1 MASLV
6 VKPVE
11 TRAERRRFLSLPWT
25 IYRDDPCWIPPLR
38 KNQHDMVGYG
48 NHPFYARNTAQTFLA
63 YRDGRVCGRIA
74 AILNVHH
81 NLRFNERRGFF
92 GFFECENDQEA
103 ADGLFTAVRQWFA
116 DQGVYCLRGPC
127 NPSLN
132 YELGLLVDGFA
143 SPPMFMMTYNPPYY
157 QQLIE
162 NYGFKKTQDMY
173 AFWGNI
179 EMLPKLQAK
188 LQPVAEQII
197 ERYNVVIRA
206 LDRRRFREDVM
217 AFLEIYNRALVNTW
231 GFVPMT
237 KAEIDHTADALK
249 HLIVPELAVGAEI
262 DGRMVGASFALPD
275 YNPRIKAIDG
285 RLFPFGFLRL
295 LMNKSAIKRV
305 RIISTNVLP
314 EYQRMGIGLVLMHG
328 LLPAAMK
335 WKLEEAEFSWVL
347 ESNSL
352 SRGALQKGGAII
364 TKTYRLY
371 DLDDP
376 AAAATGSPRPH
387 RRLIV
392 GPGPSVPLTP
402 DSWCSQQQSQ
412 QATGAGFVS
421 GATAA
426 SGGRP
431 CDLVPVSAESEAGR
445 STSMVAASRKI
456 EVIPVADRKLLDLFV
471 RVPWSIYRR
480 DPHWVPPLISEVR
493 EFLDPRRHPFYRHG
507 AAQPFV
513 ALRGGE
519 PVGRILASDDPNYNR
534 HAGENLGCFGM
545 FESIDDRPV
554 AHALLDAAAQWVSDR
569 GRNALRGPI
578 DYSTNYSC
586 GLLVDGFEWPPRA
599 MMNHNP
605 IYYADL
611 LESWGL
617 VKAKDLYAYWFED
630 PQDIAARLGP
640 RAERIAERTGVRVRP
655 FRREDFDAEVARC
668 RQVYNQAM
676 SDNWGAVPLT
686 EEEFL
691 HMAHQLRKLTVP
703 EFVLLAEIDQRAVGF
718 SITIPDFNEAIRP
731 LNGRLTQ
738 WGLPINAIRLMR
750 RMKRITTARMLVL
763 DVVNEYRHR
772 GVAALMILRV
782 LEFGK
787 YVLGHTGAEL
797 GWTLEDNTAIN
808 RTIEGVGARRY
819 KTYRIYE
826 KRL

>member
-1 MASLV
+1 MSSLI

-11 TRAERRRFLSLPWT
+11 TRAEQRQFLSLPWT

-103 ADGLFTAVRQWFA
+103 ADGLFSAVRQWFA
-116 DQGVYCLRGPC
+116 DQGVYRLRGPC

-132 YELGLLVDGFA
+132 YELGLLIDGFN

-157 QQLIE
+157 RQLIE
-162 NYGFKKTQDMY
+162 NYGFQKTQDMY

-197 ERYNVVIRA
+197 ERYNVVTRP
-206 LDRRRFREDVM
+206 LDRKRFREDVM

-285 RLFPFGFLRL
+285 RLLPFGFLRL
-295 LMNKSAIKRV
+295 LVNKSAIKRV

-335 WKLEEAEFSWVL
+335 WNLQEAEFSWVL

-352 SRGALQKGGAII
+352 SRGALQKGGAVI
-364 TKTYRLY
+364 TKTYRIY
-371 DLDDP
+371 DFDDP
-376 AAAATGSPRPH
+376 SVEPSDIPRPH
-387 RRLIV
+387 RRLVV
-392 GPGPSVPLTP
+392 GPG
-402 DSWCSQQQSQ
+402 
-412 QATGAGFVS
+412 
-421 GATAA
+421 A
-426 SGGRP
+426 S
-431 CDLVPVSAESEAGR
+431 
-445 STSMVAASRKI
+445 VAASAKDESGRSAGLLVASPKVDI
-456 EVIPVADRKLLDLFV
+456 VPVTDRKLLDQFL
-471 RVPWSIYRR
+471 RIPWSIYRS

-493 EFLDPRRHPFYRHG
+493 EFLDPQRHPFYRHG
-507 AAQPFV
+507 TAQPFL
-513 ALRGGE
+513 ALRNGE

-534 HAGENLGCFGM
+534 HAHENLGCFGM
-545 FESIDDRPV
+545 FESIDERPV

-586 GLLVDGFEWPPRA
+586 GLLIDGFEWPPRA

-605 IYYADL
+605 IYYAEL

-630 PQDIAARLGP
+630 PQDIAGRLGP

-655 FRREDFDAEVARC
+655 FRRDDFDAEVARC

-691 HMAHQLRKLTVP
+691 YMAHQLRKLTVP

-731 LNGRLTQ
+731 LNGSLTR

-750 RMKRITTARMLVL
+750 RMKRIKTARMLVL
-763 DVVNEYRHR
+763 DVINEYRHR

-782 LEFGK
+782 LQYGK

>member
-1 MASLV
+1 MERLT

-11 TRAERRRFLSLPWT
+11 TRTEQRQFLALPWE
-25 IYRDDPCWIPPLR
+25 IYRGDPCWIPPLR

-48 NHPFYARNTAQTFLA
+48 NHPFYARNKAQTFLA

-74 AILNVHH
+74 AVLNVHH

-132 YELGLLVDGFA
+132 YELGLLVDGFDT
-143 SPPMFMMTYNPPYY
+143 PPMFMMTYNPPYY
-157 QQLIE
+157 QRLVE
-162 NYGFKKTQDMY
+162 NYGFQKTQDMY

-188 LQPVAEQII
+188 LQPVADQII
-197 ERYNVVIRA
+197 ERYNVVTRP
-206 LDRRRFREDVM
+206 LDRKRFREDVT

-295 LMNKSAIKRV
+295 LMNKNAIKRV

-328 LLPAAMK
+328 LLPAAIK
-335 WKLEEAEFSWVL
+335 WNLQEAEFSWVL

-364 TKTYRLY
+364 TKTYRIY
-371 DLDDP
+371 DLDDLS
-376 AAAATGSPRPH
+376 AVASGSPQPR

-392 GPGPSVPLTP
+392 GPGPS
-402 DSWCSQQQSQ
+402 
-412 QATGAGFVS
+412 A
-421 GATAA
+421 
-426 SGGRP
+426 
-431 CDLVPVSAESEAGR
+431 PVALENEAGR
-445 STSMVAASRKI
+445 AVGIIAASRKI
-456 EVIPVADRKLLDLFV
+456 DVVPVTDRKLLDLFV

-480 DPHWVPPLISEVR
+480 DPHWIPPLLSEVR

-513 ALRGGE
+513 ALCGGK

-534 HAGENLGCFGM
+534 HSGENLGCFGM

-554 AHALLDAAAQWVSDR
+554 AHALLDAAARWVSDR

-599 MMNHNP
+599 MMNHHP
-605 IYYADL
+605 IYYAEL

-617 VKAKDLYAYWFED
+617 VKAKDLFAYWFED

-676 SDNWGAVPLT
+676 SNNWSAVPLT
-686 EEEFL
+686 EEEFVY
-691 HMAHQLRKLTVP
+691 MARQLRKLTVP

-731 LNGRLTQ
+731 LNGSLTR
-738 WGLPINAIRLMR
+738 WGLPINAIRLMH
-750 RMKRITTARMLVL
+750 RMKRIKTARMLVL
-763 DVVNEYRHR
+763 DVIDEYRHR

-782 LEFGK
+782 LQYGK

>member
-1 MASLV
+1 MASLT

-11 TRAERRRFLSLPWT
+11 TRAEQRQFLALPWE
-25 IYRDDPCWIPPLR
+25 IYRGDPCWIPPLR

-48 NHPFYARNTAQTFLA
+48 NHPFYARNSAQTFLA

-92 GFFECENDQEA
+92 GFFECTNDQEA
-103 ADGLFTAVRQWFA
+103 ANGLFTAVRQWFA
-116 DQGVYCLRGPC
+116 DQGVYSLRGPC

-132 YELGLLVDGFA
+132 YELGLLIDGFDT
-143 SPPMFMMTYNPPYY
+143 PPMFMMTYNPPYY
-157 QQLIE
+157 QQLVE
-162 NYGFKKTQDMY
+162 NYGFQKTQDMY

-197 ERYNVVIRA
+197 ERYNVVTRP
-206 LDRRRFREDVM
+206 LDRKRFREDVT

-249 HLIVPELAVGAEI
+249 HLIVPELAVGAEV
-262 DGRMVGASFALPD
+262 DGRMVGATFALPD

-285 RLFPFGFLRL
+285 RLLPFGFVRL
-295 LMNKSAIKRV
+295 LMNKNAIKRV

-314 EYQRMGIGLVLMHG
+314 EYQRMGIGLVLMNG
-328 LLPAAMK
+328 LLPAAMR
-335 WKLEEAEFSWVL
+335 WNLEEAEFSWVL

-364 TKTYRLY
+364 TKTYRIY

-376 AAAATGSPRPH
+376 SALPGDAPQPR

-392 GPGPSVPLTP
+392 GPGPAATVSRPE
-402 DSWCSQQQSQ
+402 QQST
-412 QATGAGFVS
+412 ALGAHLGS
-421 GATAA
+421 
-426 SGGRP
+426 
-431 CDLVPVSAESEAGR
+431 SAG
-445 STSMVAASRKI
+445 I
-456 EVIPVADRKLLDLFV
+456 DVIPATDRRLLDLFV

-493 EFLDPRRHPFYRHG
+493 EFLDPRRHPFYSHG

-513 ALRGGE
+513 ALRRGE

-534 HAGENLGCFGM
+534 HSGENLGCFGM
-545 FESIDDRPV
+545 FESIDDQSV
-554 AHALLDAAAQWVSDR
+554 AHALLDAAARWVADR
-569 GRNALRGPI
+569 GRNAIRGPI

-586 GLLVDGFEWPPRA
+586 GLLVDGFDWPPRA
-599 MMNHNP
+599 MMNHHP
-605 IYYADL
+605 IYYAEL

-617 VKAKDLYAYWFED
+617 AKAKDLYAYWFED

-640 RAERIAERTGVRVRP
+640 RAERIAERTGVSVRP

-691 HMAHQLRKLTVP
+691 YMARQLRKLTVP

-731 LNGRLTQ
+731 LNGSLTR
-738 WGLPINAIRLMR
+738 WGLPINAIRLMH
-750 RMKRITTARMLVL
+750 RMKRIKTARMLVL
-763 DVVNEYRHR
+763 DVIDEYRHR

-782 LEFGK
+782 LQYGK